1 MMLLFL
7 GQFKLA
13 NVYSQTNESQNSNG
27 LKSIVGVE
35 SGKRSVGLSFPIFA
49 KTWLQTA
56 KYMLKQVS
64 DHRVLIGE
72 RSFSLP
78 YVITTG
84 DFEHYK
90 LLAKD
95 DATVLQV

>member
-1 MMLLFL
+1 MKARTATASKALSVWKAVSEGLVCLF
-7 GQFKLA
+7 Q
-13 NVYSQTNESQNSNG
+13 Y
-27 LKSIVGVE
+27 
-35 SGKRSVGLSFPIFA
+35 A